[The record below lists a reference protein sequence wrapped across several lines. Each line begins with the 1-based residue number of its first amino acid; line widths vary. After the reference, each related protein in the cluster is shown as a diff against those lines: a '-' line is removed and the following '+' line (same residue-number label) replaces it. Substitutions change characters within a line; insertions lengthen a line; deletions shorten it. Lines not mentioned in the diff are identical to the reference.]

1 MDPWDYEETVPLAP
15 PSEPEQESE
24 EATSRLIADYD
35 PETGEYSY
43 DTTYPQDDATNE
55 VGQLFDGAEGPS
67 HGGRNALII
76 VLAVVLVAALAIVG
90 YSWGRTHLHPGGVA
104 DYPGPGSGSVQV
116 TIPMGASSQ
125 TVGAILQGAGV
136 IASQQAF
143 NNAANSDQVSWKLVQ
158 AGTFTLKTQ
167 MSAEQAL
174 QALADPS
181 TRVRQQFTIIEGW
194 RNSQVFDTISK
205 ATGVSVADLQAAAA
219 NPTSIGLPAWAT
231 SPDASDPSE
240 GYLFPD
246 TYEYGSNPTAT
257 SVLTPMGN
265 QFTQVTTSLQ
275 FVSKASDENLTPTQ
289 AVVLASIV
297 QMEGT
302 PQYMPQVAQ
311 VFLNRLAQNMP
322 LQSDATVAYANN
334 LTGHVST
341 TDAQRAIDSPYNTYK
356 YPGLPPGAISN
367 PGQDALNAVVNPS
380 GDDTILYFVT
390 VNLDTGET
398 LFASTLDEQN
408 QNVAKWRAWCNE
420 SAANTAK
427 CS

>member
-15 PSEPEQESE
+15 PSEPTQESE
-24 EATSRLIADYD
+24 EATSRLMADYD
-35 PETGEYSY
+35 PETGEY
-43 DTTYPQDDATNE
+43 TYYQDDAAGE

-76 VLAVVLVAALAIVG
+76 VLAVVLVIVLAIVG

-116 TIPMGASSQ
+116 DIPMGASSQ
-125 TVGAILQGAGV
+125 TVASVLYSKDV
-136 IASQQAF
+136 VASQAAF
-143 NNAANSDQVSWKLVQ
+143 VNAANSDTLTWSSVQ
-158 AGTFTLKTQ
+158 AGTYTLKTQ
-167 MSAEQAL
+167 MSAQQAL
-174 QALADPS
+174 QALADP
-181 TRVRQQFTIIEGW
+181 TNRVRNQFTVIEGM
-194 RNSQVFDTISK
+194 RNSQVFDTINK
-205 ATGVSVADLQAAAA
+205 ATGVSVSDLQAAAA

-231 SPDASDPSE
+231 SPDATDPSE

-246 TYEYGSNPTAT
+246 TYEYGANPTAT
-257 SVLTPMGN
+257 SILTSMGN

-297 QMEGT
+297 QMEAT
-302 PQYMPQVAQ
+302 PQYMTQVAQ

-334 LTGHVST
+334 NFTSVWT
-341 TDAQRAIDSPYNTYK
+341 TDAERALDSPYNTYK

-367 PGQDALNAVVNPS
+367 PGQDALSAAVNPS
-380 GDDTILYFVT
+380 GDDTILYFTV

-398 LFASTLDEQN
+398 KFASTLDGQN
-408 QNVAKWRAWCNE
+408 QNVAELNAWCA
-420 SAANTAK
+420 STKSTK
-427 CS
+427 CN

>member
-24 EATSRLIADYD
+24 EATSRLMTEYD
-35 PETGEYSY
+35 PETGDYY
-43 DTTYPQDDATNE
+43 YAQDAQEDARDE

-76 VLAVVLVAALAIVG
+76 VLAVVLVLALAIIG

-125 TVGAILQGAGV
+125 TVGAILQGANV
-136 IASQQAF
+136 VASQQAF
-143 NNAANSDQVSWKLVQ
+143 NNAANSDQVNWKLVQ

-194 RNSQVFDTISK
+194 RNSDVFAAINK
-205 ATGVSVADLQAAAA
+205 ATGVSVADLQTAAA
-219 NPTSIGLPAWAT
+219 NPTSIGLPPWAT
-231 SPDASDPSE
+231 STDANDPSE

-257 SVLTPMGN
+257 SVLTSMGN
-265 QFTQVTTSLQ
+265 QFNQVTTQLQ
-275 FVSKASDENLTPTQ
+275 FVSKAAEEGLTPTQ

-302 PQYMPQVAQ
+302 PQYMSQVA
-311 VFLNRLAQNMP
+311 
-322 LQSDATVAYANN
+322 
-334 LTGHVST
+334 
-341 TDAQRAIDSPYNTYK
+341 
-356 YPGLPPGAISN
+356 
-367 PGQDALNAVVNPS
+367 
-380 GDDTILYFVT
+380 
-390 VNLDTGET
+390 
-398 LFASTLDEQN
+398 
-408 QNVAKWRAWCNE
+408 
-420 SAANTAK
+420 
-427 CS
+427 